1 MTPKTTYEAPHEAA
15 PQAANGATHEATDEA
30 TYEMTYQEAHLVRM
44 IALVLKQG
52 RLNPKAPTFTA
63 RGLGDAITGITGRR
77 TNEREIGPLLDHIGA
92 FLNVRS
98 RRATQAL
105 MAGLPAWCEAADKL
119 INAHTQRESDPRATI
134 TSYTL
139 VANSIELSKLSYCWR
154 P

>member
-15 PQAANGATHEATDEA
+15 PQAANGATREATYDM

-44 IALVLKQG
+44 IALVLEQG

-77 TNEREIGPLLDHIGA
+77 ANERGIGPLLDRIGA

-98 RRATQAL
+98 RRSTKAL
-105 MAGLPAWCEAADKL
+105 MAGLPAWSEAADKL
-119 INAHTQRESDPRATI
+119 LNAHTHTENQ
-134 TSYTL
+134 TL
-139 VANSIELSKLSYCWR
+139 APQLHLIR
-154 P
+154 